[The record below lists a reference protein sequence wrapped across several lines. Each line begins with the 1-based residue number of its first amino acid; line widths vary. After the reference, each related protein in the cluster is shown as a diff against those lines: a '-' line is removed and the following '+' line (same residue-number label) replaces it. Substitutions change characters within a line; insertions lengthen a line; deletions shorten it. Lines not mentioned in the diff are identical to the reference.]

1 MANETKGDLRIFL
14 SSKQLKKYYAL
25 WDFLFVKSV
34 RNFDNAYIENFLLVF
49 LKFVWNWDLIVIYI
63 FMIEFMSLF
72 NDKKQANIFIEIIIY
87 MKRCDL

>member
-49 LKFVWNWDLIVIYI
+49 LKFV
-63 FMIEFMSLF
+63 
-72 NDKKQANIFIEIIIY
+72 
-87 MKRCDL
+87 